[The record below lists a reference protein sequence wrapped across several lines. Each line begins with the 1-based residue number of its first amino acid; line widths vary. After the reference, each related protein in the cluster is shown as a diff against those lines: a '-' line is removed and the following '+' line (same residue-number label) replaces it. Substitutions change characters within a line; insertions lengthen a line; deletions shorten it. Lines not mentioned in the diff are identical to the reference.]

1 MHGSGS
7 ARGTPLGLGGSRPS
21 TKRFQRLP
29 RWPQMQA
36 RPNDLKDSFY
46 LYIMRASI
54 GAGLRS
60 RYTPNAH
67 LPDEL
72 AELLRNLDRP
82 GDQIAQEKRN
92 PPRMRKH
99 TRWR

>member
-1 MHGSGS
+1 VKVEELHKV
-7 ARGTPLGLGGSRPS
+7 RR
-21 TKRFQRLP
+21 

-36 RPNDLKDSFY
+36 RRNDLKDSFY

-60 RYTPNAH
+60 QYTPDAY
-67 LPDEL
+67 LPGQL

-92 PPRMRKH
+92 PPQMRKH
-99 TRWR
+99 TRRR